1 MKKGLIGLLIV
12 SFVLV
17 FAASSMATVSWFG
30 HTDFGVKGTTGGN
43 LDIAGSTSTYLMAS
57 ASVSSGAWSG
67 GATWWST
74 PFYTFLGITN
84 TEGWINSYVKYTGS
98 AFALTMYPTAGINN
112 PLFSLGTNDY
122 SLYHTMGIGTGMPNA
137 DLPKKPGVRLD
148 IPGANFYLV
157 GNKEPGANT
166 YNFGGGIDFAA
177 TSAVSLGARF
187 NSIGGVGTAYAGQI
201 CFTAGALKLTG
212 QYGATN
218 VNSGFFGSMVWTA
231 PGGSTFTLRYG
242 TYNSSNIYAAFTVP
256 LASGVNFTIDAVSTT
271 SSSTTTSYGA
281 YAGLNF

>member
-12 SFVLV
+12 SFILV
-17 FAASSMATVSWFG
+17 FAASSMADVAWLG
-30 HTDFGVKGTTGGN
+30 HTDFGIKGATGGD

-57 ASVSSGAWSG
+57 ASTSSGPWSA
-67 GATWWST
+67 GALWWST
-74 PFYTFLGITN
+74 PFYTALGIAN

-98 AFALTMYPTAGINN
+98 AFALTMYPTAGVNN

-122 SLYHTMGIGTGMPNA
+122 SLYHMMGTGANMPGA

-157 GNKEPGANT
+157 GNKEPGAHT

-218 VNSGFFGSMVWTA
+218 VDSGFFGSMIWTA
-231 PGGSTFTLRYG
+231 PGGSSFTLRYG
-242 TYNSSNIYAAFTVP
+242 SYNPSNIYAAFTVP
-256 LASGVNFTIDAVSTT
+256 LVAGATFTIDVVSTA
-271 SSSTTTSYGA
+271 SSPVTSYGA
-281 YAGLNF
+281 YAGLSF